1 MNISVEDLNGLE
13 LDWPISQVPFTVS
26 LNLFDSLEDDA
37 EDDEEDEED
46 EQTDEADADGD
57 DSRWP
62 VLAVAVAAVIVDVVS
77 SWILLELLLLEW
89 LDSYY

>member
-1 MNISVEDLNGLE
+1 M
-13 LDWPISQVPFTVS
+13 VS

-37 EDDEEDEED
+37 EDEEEEDDDED

-57 DSRWP
+57 GSRWP
-62 VLAVAVAAVIVDVVS
+62 VLAVVVAVVS